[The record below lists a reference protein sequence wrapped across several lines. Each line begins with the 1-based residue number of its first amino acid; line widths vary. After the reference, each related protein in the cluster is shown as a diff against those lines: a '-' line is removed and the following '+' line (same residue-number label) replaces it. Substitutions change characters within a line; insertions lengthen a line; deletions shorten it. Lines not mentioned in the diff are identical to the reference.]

1 MPYKDNLEA
10 SKMKTYLTIW
20 FNSEGAEPTT
30 VAQKLQSMG
39 FKPIKGRYD
48 HVYDWGK
55 EAKLE
60 EILQLGNAVHETL
73 KGFKVLYKLET
84 V

>member
-1 MPYKDNLEA
+1 
-10 SKMKTYLTIW
+10 MKTYLTIW

-48 HVYDWGK
+48 HVYDWRK

-60 EILQLGNAVHETL
+60 EILQLGNAVHATL